1 MVDAS
6 LAGAVALAV
15 RTGRI
20 DLDTVVDVA
29 ESKWWAWEAVAEIAP
44 ERLTGPCPKRP
55 RGRNAEA
62 NVARDAM
69 IALEVDHCRAIEPT
83 VWRAYER
90 VAEHWPMGAKA
101 VESIYLR
108 LRKTP
113 TRR

>member
-6 LAGAVALAV
+6 LAGAVALAI

-29 ESKWWAWEAVAEIAP
+29 ESKWWAWDTVKQLAP
-44 ERLTGPCPKRP
+44 ERLTFPRPKRS
-55 RGRNAEA
+55 RGRDAEA

-69 IALEVDHCRAIEPT
+69 IALEVDLCRTIEPT

-90 VAEHWPMGAKA
+90 VAEHWPMEAKA

>member
-1 MVDAS
+1 MVDTS
-6 LAGAVALAV
+6 LAGAVVLAV
-15 RTGRI
+15 RRGRI

-29 ESKWWAWEAVAEIAP
+29 ESEWWAWDAVKQLAP
-44 ERLTGPCPKRP
+44 ERLPYPRPKKP

-90 VAEHWPMGAKA
+90 VAAHWPMGAKA

-108 LRKTP
+108 LRKAP
-113 TRR
+113 NRR